1 MWHVITHYSCS
12 YRSQHSIISRYTP
25 VRNLNQCRDLVKQKK
40 LKCLLLY
47 TNMAS
52 MALGDFSVT
61 VIREGK
67 LRYRRREHQMAFF
80 QIARNPLR
88 YVISHT
94 STQKP

>member
-1 MWHVITHYSCS
+1 MWHVITYYSSS

-40 LKCLLLY
+40 LKCLLLH

-67 LRYRRREHQMAFF
+67 LRYRCREHQMTFF
-80 QIARNPLR
+80 QKVGGPLR
-88 YVISHT
+88 YVISDT
-94 STQKP
+94 STQEP